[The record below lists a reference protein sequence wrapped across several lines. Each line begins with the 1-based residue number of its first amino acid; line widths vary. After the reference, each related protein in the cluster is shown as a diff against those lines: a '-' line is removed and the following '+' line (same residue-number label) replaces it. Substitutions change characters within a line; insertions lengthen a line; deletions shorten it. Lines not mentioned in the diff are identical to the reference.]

1 MLREAHRASRLAV
14 QMVAQFCTR
23 VAARIGVATP
33 LGAQAQ
39 ALGRAIGTIEGGFGP
54 PRPHS
59 RYDPAVTFCGR
70 RYRCT
75 VCLRSA
81 KGRLTL
87 RKL

>member
-1 MLREAHRASRLAV
+1 MLRDAHRASRRAV

-23 VAARIGVATP
+23 VAARIGDVTP

-39 ALGRAIGTIEGGFGP
+39 ALDRVIGTIEGGFGP
-54 PRPHS
+54 SRPRS
-59 RYDPAVTFCGR
+59 RFDPAVTFCGR

-81 KGRLTL
+81 KA
-87 RKL
+87 